1 VTEQE
6 GLRYHAVLEQEQFL
20 VDEDEKYPYAD
31 RVRELFNYLDCRP
44 TLAGEECNGSYDRS
58 DLRAVLPLL
67 HSKAEELVHDK
78 YKYDPLVSYEMALR
92 DMNRDGVISY
102 VEHSIFTEDYQ
113 RLYESLDNK
122 DDFEALWRV

>member
-1 VTEQE
+1 
-6 GLRYHAVLEQEQFL
+6 
-20 VDEDEKYPYAD
+20 
-31 RVRELFNYLDCRP
+31 
-44 TLAGEECNGSYDRS
+44 
-58 DLRAVLPLL
+58 LRAVLPLL
-67 HSKAEELVHDK
+67 HSKAEELVHDR

>member
-44 TLAGEECNGSYDRS
+44 TLAG
-58 DLRAVLPLL
+58 
-67 HSKAEELVHDK
+67 
-78 YKYDPLVSYEMALR
+78 
-92 DMNRDGVISY
+92 
-102 VEHSIFTEDYQ
+102 
-113 RLYESLDNK
+113 
-122 DDFEALWRV
+122 